1 MPKDPLTD
9 RDRLVLSK
17 YLIEAGSKERQLET
31 ALQGQIALARSPL
44 LEHALTDHLAVTR
57 RQIQAI
63 DRRVAALGADVSSIP
78 GLELAEGVI
87 EFAAGVANK
96 GLALAKLPLQALRG
110 TSPAD
115 NELRAARDCYWN
127 EAEEIA
133 HYRVIETVAAQ
144 LGDRETAELAEKHRK
159 EEEEMQQH
167 LEGLLAGLVRS
178 VVEAEGADDVPVGA
192 ASSSKPSASHA
203 SSGRSRSSG
212 SGSSRSRGTSSGRA
226 RATAKS

>member
-63 DRRVAALGADVSSIP
+63 DRRVAALGADTEGIP
-78 GLELAEGVI
+78 GLEFAEGVV
-87 EFAAGVANK
+87 EFAFGIANK

-178 VVEAEGADDVPVGA
+178 VVEAEAAGDVPIGA
-192 ASSSKPSASHA
+192 PSSAKPSASHA
-203 SSGRSRSSG
+203 R
-212 SGSSRSRGTSSGRA
+212 SSRSRGGASSTSRSRGTAGRA
-226 RATAKS
+226 RATTKS

>member
-17 YLIEAGSKERQLET
+17 YLIEAGSKERQLEA
-31 ALQGQIALARSPL
+31 ALQGQIALVRSPL

-178 VVEAEGADDVPVGA
+178 VVETESAHDVPSGA
-192 ASSSKPSASHA
+192 AKQTPSHTGSA
-203 SSGRSRSSG
+203 RSRSG
-212 SGSSRSRGTSSGRA
+212 GGGSSRSRGAAGRA